1 MTIRILHVA
10 KWNTSCQLYGYPMEK
25 QILVCVVGDHSGGG
39 VDVTT
44 AGYVGDVFVGLVPGR
59 YDHKA

>member
-1 MTIRILHVA
+1 
-10 KWNTSCQLYGYPMEK
+10 MEK